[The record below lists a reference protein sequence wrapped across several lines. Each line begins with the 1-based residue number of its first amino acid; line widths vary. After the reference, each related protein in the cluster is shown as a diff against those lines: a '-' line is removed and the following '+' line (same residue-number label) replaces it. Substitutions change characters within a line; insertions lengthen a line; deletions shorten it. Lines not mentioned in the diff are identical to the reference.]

1 MLPNSFFIAL
11 VVISVFRCKFNF
23 SNEMNQLEY
32 IDANINHRFLLL
44 GQTKEEKFAKG
55 TLNSWT
61 RDEKGRIIAR
71 YNLADILKRRKIW
84 NIKHPKP
91 KEMQY
96 NKEECRNA
104 RCSHLIKGLC
114 EYQMKPTSNKNRI
127 KLPKAKGYCFDFASK
142 YQVRFERKSIA
153 ILQKEKENLNDN
165 FKKELTELKKVKA
178 KKLDQNINTPEFD
191 RERFTVLLLLQLR
204 IFSENFK
211 NLIPNSENFITDL
224 EEKWLDLL
232 EVFKKNI
239 WNRLVVLTRYFS
251 DNYN

>member
-1 MLPNSFFIAL
+1 
-11 VVISVFRCKFNF
+11 
-23 SNEMNQLEY
+23 
-32 IDANINHRFLLL
+32 
-44 GQTKEEKFAKG
+44 
-55 TLNSWT
+55 
-61 RDEKGRIIAR
+61 
-71 YNLADILKRRKIW
+71 
-84 NIKHPKP
+84 
-91 KEMQY
+91 
-96 NKEECRNA
+96 
-104 RCSHLIKGLC
+104 
-114 EYQMKPTSNKNRI
+114 MKPTSNKNRI